1 MKQTASEFFR
11 KGIVLNSIIKEN
23 SKGGISF
30 KIGLSKLDELS
41 SEADKLEGKQSDD
54 YAIDFAIWCDEN
66 CWFINHE
73 NSLWESQLYK
83 IKNLTDKQLLELF
96 KKEKGL

>member
-41 SEADKLEGKQSDD
+41 SESDKLEGKQSDD
-54 YAIDFAIWCDEN
+54 YAIDFAIWCDKLQEK
-66 CWFINHE
+66 FPYLGIHE
-73 NSLWESQLYK
+73 F
-83 IKNLTDKQLLELF
+83 NLQFGSKSIEELLEIY